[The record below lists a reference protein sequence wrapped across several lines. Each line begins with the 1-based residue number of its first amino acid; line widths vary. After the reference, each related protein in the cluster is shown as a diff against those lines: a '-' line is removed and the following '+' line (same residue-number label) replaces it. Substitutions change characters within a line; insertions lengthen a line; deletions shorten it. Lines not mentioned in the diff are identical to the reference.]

1 MEPRITII
9 TLGVKDFDRAL
20 RFYRDGLGFPT
31 TAKEGDPIAFFQTS
45 GTRLTLYP
53 LSRLAEDISSDVKP
67 AAPGGFGGITLAH
80 NARTKEEVS
89 QILALAEKAGGK
101 IVKPAQDVFWGG
113 HSGCFS
119 DPDGY
124 YWEVAWGPMF
134 TFDDQ
139 GALVIGA

>member
-1 MEPRITII
+1 MESRISII
-9 TLGVKDFDRAL
+9 TLGVKDFDRSL

-31 TAKEGDPIAFFQTS
+31 TAKEGDAIAFFQTS
-45 GTRLTLYP
+45 GTRLALYP
-53 LSRLAEDISSDVKP
+53 LDKLAEDI
-67 AAPGGFGGITLAH
+67 APGVRPSKDGFGGITLAH

-113 HSGCFS
+113 HSGYFS

-124 YWEVAWGPMF
+124 
-134 TFDDQ
+134 
-139 GALVIGA
+139 